1 MKHQILGLD
10 FSKKLPKP
18 IEEVDYTR
26 GFMKWGKKNDYPFF
40 INELLESSPTHGG
53 ILKNK
58 IRYISGLGVEAV
70 SGDVTDFLANKYT
83 DYDMS
88 EVVDMIVADFEI
100 YNGIVVKG
108 TWDKAGQKVVM
119 WEHIDFDNC
128 RFSED
133 GMTCYIS
140 DDWDAQIQSPDKTN
154 YREVP
159 VYSASNKT
167 GSFFIYIKE
176 NSKKLKKEKG
186 IYPKP
191 TYSSGIMAINTEANI
206 NKYNNALLEN
216 GFTTGTLIVFNDGKP
231 ESEEEGRKLKDKFI
245 NDTGPENAGAVR
257 VTFADGKDKSVEV
270 HNLNGNDLDKR
281 FDLTN
286 KTSVENIV
294 KAHQVFYS
302 PLFGLKP
309 EGSFNAAESA
319 DLFNIFYVT
328 YVEPRQKRLNWLLN
342 YMIELS
348 GYVGEVQIKGVN
360 PVERATAQ
368 PTGLSSQKK
377 KCCNFEHE
385 DFDADV
391 VLKYGEPQ
399 ENFEVIDEMEIE
411 WGTELESLTMKFDA
425 IADISLE
432 LTDKDKTILS
442 YLKDKNDS
450 TSIGEA
456 TKLSILEIAKAI
468 ARMTELGLINKE
480 GQPSKLA
487 ERLLDR
493 EGDVIERYELRYVY
507 DLKRGVP
514 DVKTSSR
521 EFCVKLVDAKKSYS
535 REDIN
540 AMTNDFGNSVFTYRG
555 GWYTNPDTGETT
567 PYCRHVWKQQL
578 TVRK

>member
-40 INELLESSPTHGG
+40 LNELLESSPTHGG

-58 IRYISGLGVEAV
+58 IRYIAGMGVEAV

-83 DYDMS
+83 DFDMS

-133 GMTCYIS
+133 EMTCYIS
-140 DDWDAQIQSPDKTN
+140 DDWDAQIQSPEKTN
-154 YREVP
+154 YRELP
-159 VYSASNKT
+159 VYSPSNKT
-167 GSFFIYIKE
+167 GSFFIYIKD
-176 NSKKLKKEKG
+176 NSKKIKKEKG

-231 ESEEEGRKLKDKFI
+231 ENEEEGRKLKDKFI

-328 YVEPRQKRLNWLLN
+328 YIEPRQKRLNWLLN
-342 YMIELS
+342 YMVQLS
-348 GYVGEVQIKGVN
+348 GYVGEVRIVGIN
-360 PVERATAQ
+360 PTATATAQ
-368 PTGLSSQKK
+368 PTALSSQKK

-411 WGTELESLTMKFDA
+411 WGTELETLSMKFDTV
-425 IADISLE
+425 ADISLE

-442 YLKDKNDS
+442 YLKDKNDA

-456 TKLSILEIAKAI
+456 TKLSILEIAKSI
-468 ARMTELGLINKE
+468 AQMTELGLINKK
-480 GQPSKLA
+480 GQPTKLA
-487 ERLLDR
+487 ERLLSR

-521 EFCVKLVDAKKSYS
+521 EFCIKLMEAKKSYS

-555 GWYTNPDTGETT
+555 GWYTNPDTGKTT
-567 PYCRHVWKQQL
+567 PYCRHVWKQQI

>member
-18 IEEVDYTR
+18 IEEVDYAR

-40 INELLESSPTHGG
+40 LNELLESSPTHGG

-58 IRYISGLGVEAV
+58 IRYIAGMGVEAV

-83 DYDMS
+83 DFDMS

-133 GMTCYIS
+133 EMTCYIS
-140 DDWDAQIQSPDKTN
+140 DDWDAQIQSPEKTN
-154 YREVP
+154 YRELP
-159 VYSASNKT
+159 VYSDSNRT

-176 NSKKLKKEKG
+176 NAKKLKKEKG

-231 ESEEEGRKLKDKFI
+231 ESEEEGRKIKDKLLQ
-245 NDTGPENAGAVR
+245 DTGAENAGAVR

-342 YMIELS
+342 YMVQLS
-348 GYVGEVQIKGVN
+348 GYIGEVRIVGIN
-360 PVERATAQ
+360 PTETTQ
-368 PTGLSSQKK
+368 PTALSSQKK
-377 KCCNFEHE
+377 KCCSFEHE

-391 VLKYGEPQ
+391 VLKYGESQ

-411 WGTELESLTMKFDA
+411 WGTELDSLSMKFDTV
-425 IADISLE
+425 ADISLE

-468 ARMTELGLINKE
+468 ARMTELGLINQN
-480 GQPSKLA
+480 GQPTKLA
-487 ERLLDR
+487 ERLLSR

-514 DVKTSSR
+514 PVKTSSR
-521 EFCVKLVDAKKSYS
+521 EFCIKLMDAKKSYS

-555 GWYTNPDTGETT
+555 GWYTNWETGKTT
-567 PYCRHVWKQQL
+567 PYCRHVWKQQI

>member
-18 IEEVDYTR
+18 IEEVDYAR

-40 INELLESSPTHGG
+40 LNELLESSPTHGG

-58 IRYISGLGVEAV
+58 IRYIAGMGVEAV

-83 DYDMS
+83 DFDMS

-133 GMTCYIS
+133 EMTCYIS
-140 DDWDAQIQSPDKTN
+140 DDWDAQIQSPEKTN
-154 YREVP
+154 YRELP
-159 VYSASNKT
+159 VYSDSNRT

-231 ESEEEGRKLKDKFI
+231 ETEEEGRKIKDKLLQ
-245 NDTGPENAGAVR
+245 DTGAENAGAVR

-342 YMIELS
+342 YMVQLS
-348 GYVGEVQIKGVN
+348 GYVGEVRIVGIN
-360 PVERATAQ
+360 PTATATAQ
-368 PTGLSSQKK
+368 PTALSSQKK
-377 KCCNFEHE
+377 KCCSFEHE

-391 VLKYGEPQ
+391 VLRYGEPQ

-411 WGTELESLTMKFDA
+411 WGTELESLSMKFDTV
-425 IADISLE
+425 ADISLE

-442 YLKDKNDS
+442 YLKDKNDA

-468 ARMTELGLINKE
+468 ARMTELGLINQN

-493 EGDVIERYELRYVY
+493 EGDVIESFELRYVY

-521 EFCVKLVDAKKSYS
+521 EFCIKLMEAKKSYS

-555 GWYTNPDTGETT
+555 GWYTNPDTGKTT
-567 PYCRHVWKQQL
+567 PYCRHVWKQQI